1 MNGFVK
7 LQREIQ
13 GTWIHK
19 NPMYFKAYCDILFT
33 VNWESKYVLIGNK
46 RMICGVG
53 ESLLC
58 LDSWA
63 KLFGNGWDKS
73 KVRRFFK
80 KLETSHI
87 IETQNERKTT
97 RLKLVF
103 IDLSA
108 DERHPN
114 ETVIDTETKRK
125 PTPTKEGRKKNKEK
139 RKEERVKDTPTK
151 EEISLSE
158 FKKLQAENDRLNLE
172 LKNKSEAQ
180 KGKEKS
186 SAKKEKGKHE
196 FPSNEPRKSY
206 KANANGFPSMEQFD
220 EMPKHEDQITTKYEA
235 FLKDY
240 KYPASWSEDLK
251 ESFLE
256 WCAYKNE
263 ILLGSFGATN
273 TKAVIR
279 EIKGY
284 LKTYDIETVCKTIQL
299 SLKEGWKSFDP
310 QRVIN
315 REEKKKQ
322 DAAKQQANSTE
333 RLYESWAR
341 IVNEGIDSNGNA
353 NGSNTIDTSCAD
365 A

>member
-1 MNGFVK
+1 MLNINGK
-7 LQREIQ
+7 LLEELDESEYYLFSILLNY
-13 GTWIHK
+13 GTKSHPK
-19 NPMYFKAYCDILFT
+19 NDVLERRT
-33 VNWESKYVLIGNK
+33 GWGESKLKRVKKSLKDKGFIKVKARYGGEKGRGRQSNQYVIKTKLASKYN
-46 RMICGVG
+46 GVKQG
-53 ESLLC
+53 DFNTYEIK
-58 LDSWA
+58 LDEINTVEINTDDF
-63 KLFGNGWDKS
+63 KPYEKEGGF
-73 KVRRFFK
+73 KVLK
-80 KLETSHI
+80 VSI
-87 IETQNERKTT
+87 IESI
-97 RLKLVF
+97 KL
-103 IDLSA
+103 L
-108 DERHPN
+108 
-114 ETVIDTETKRK
+114 
-125 PTPTKEGRKKNKEK
+125 
-139 RKEERVKDTPTK
+139 KEESKKALTQEK
-151 EEISLSE
+151 ENLLSE
-158 FKKLQAENDRLNLE
+158 FKKLQAENERLNLE

-180 KGKEKS
+180 KEEPKS
-186 SAKKEKGKHE
+186 SAKKVKAKHE

-322 DAAKQQANSTE
+322 DEQKRREQTV
-333 RLYESWAR
+333 
-341 IVNEGIDSNGNA
+341 IVHLLI
-353 NGSNTIDTSCAD
+353 C
-365 A
+365 